1 MYIFVFEI
9 KIAGQWI
16 IPLYKLILLRSVEI
30 LLRSQLWIQLF
41 KEKYF
46 SLFFIPTGMTYSIL
60 RSSHVFRKNLVSSM
74 LLNVLHLINSLWKY
88 GWRGTI
94 WLKMHNLILFLRQP
108 LSELLCIIFIMFNN
122 RLRNERATFIM
133 RSLFMTKLGFIS
145 VQHQGKVSIL
155 IFTSMAW
162 ALLKIC
168 YSDLSI
174 VHKNISIYLP

>member
-74 LLNVLHLINSLWKY
+74 LLNVLHLINSLRKY

-108 LSELLCIIFIMFNN
+108 LSDLLCIIFIMFNN
-122 RLRNERATFIM
+122 SLRNERATFIM
-133 RSLFMTKLGFIS
+133 RSLFMTKSRLHFSASSRKSKYIDLYQYGLSTSEDMLFWFIYCT
-145 VQHQGKVSIL
+145 QKH
-155 IFTSMAW
+155 
-162 ALLKIC
+162 
-168 YSDLSI
+168 
-174 VHKNISIYLP
+174 